1 MTPAE
6 RARLIRTI
14 LDEQRRAMSAFNEAS
29 AAFDSAITGTRQT
42 LAALQEANDAQGQAI
57 NRVIAANE
65 AALALF
71 DGDSAH

>member
-1 MTPAE
+1 
-6 RARLIRTI
+6 
-14 LDEQRRAMSAFNEAS
+14 MSAFNEAS

-71 DGDSAH
+71 DGDSTH